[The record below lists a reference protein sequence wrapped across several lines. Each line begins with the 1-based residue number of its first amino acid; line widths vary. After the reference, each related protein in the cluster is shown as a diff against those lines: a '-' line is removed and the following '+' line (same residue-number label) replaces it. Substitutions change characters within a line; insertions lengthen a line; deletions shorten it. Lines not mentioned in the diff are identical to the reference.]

1 MQIHQFEFRAMA
13 SPCEIKLG
21 CIGRENAK
29 NIARAAELEVR
40 RIEDK
45 YSRFKTDNIVSR
57 INRHAFESAIE
68 IDAETEALFS
78 YADRLFQLSDGLFDI
93 TTGSLQTAWDFN
105 TGRIPTEA
113 ELREKLSCVGWQ
125 FVECLNGAIRFRNPG
140 IRIDFGGFGKE
151 YAADR
156 AAGVLTELG
165 AISGYVDLGGDIR
178 VIGPK
183 PDASPWQIGV
193 RHPRKPKVIFAG
205 IPVSSGGFATSG
217 DYERYFEKDGEHYC
231 HILLPHTGW
240 PVRYWQSVSVMA
252 PLTTTAGATCTIAML
267 KQKEGL
273 DFLHECGLPFLA
285 IDFNG
290 LPHTHHAKT

>member
-1 MQIHQFEFRAMA
+1 MA

-21 CIGRENAK
+21 GVSHQIAQ

-40 RIEDK
+40 RIEEK
-45 YSRFKTDNIVSR
+45 YSRFKSESILSR
-57 INRHAFESAIE
+57 INQNAFDSAVE
-68 IDAETEALFS
+68 VDDETEALLA

-93 TTGSLQTAWDFN
+93 TTGSLQSAWDFN
-105 TGRIPTEA
+105 VGRVPTQA
-113 ELREKLSCVGWQ
+113 ELSKKLSCVGWQ
-125 FVECLNGAIRFRNPG
+125 FVESRNGSVRFRHPEV
-140 IRIDFGGFGKE
+140 RIDFGGFGKE

-165 AISGYVDLGGDIR
+165 VTSGYVDLGGDIR

-183 PDASPWQIGV
+183 PDASSWQIGV
-193 RHPRKPKVIFAG
+193 RHPRKPGVIFAS

-217 DYERYFEKDGEHYC
+217 DYERYFEKDGRYYC
-231 HILLPHTGW
+231 HILLPHSGW

-267 KQKEGL
+267 KEEQGL
-273 DFLHECGLPFLA
+273 DFLRQCGLPFLA
-285 IDFNG
+285 IDLNG
-290 LPHTHHAKT
+290 LAHTHDKK